1 MLVLDENRR
10 IGTDAEPLS
19 ELSRLIRRDRNHPS
33 VFMWSLANEEYYLQG
48 TSTGAAIIQVMQNLV
63 HSLDSTRRCTAAQN
77 SSFGSGMSLVLDV
90 NGFNYHL
97 DQLDSYHTNYPT
109 EPIIGT
115 ETSALVSDRGVYS
128 NDAVNGYVW
137 GYDIENSGIGGGG
150 TSAEAWWSYYDAR
163 PWASGGFSWTGFDY
177 RGEPNPY
184 GWPCINSHF
193 GTLDTCGFPKDNF
206 YYYQANWTFKPVLHL
221 FPHWNWSTPGQPIN
235 IWVFGNCQE
244 VELFTNGVSLGR
256 QSLNVQGHVEWDN
269 VPYAAGT
276 LKAVGYNFGV
286 PVLTNTVTTTGAP
299 AAIALRPDRSTI
311 LADGRDVSVVTVAVL
326 DAQGN
331 VVPTASNEIYFSING
346 GTILGVGNGNPSS
359 HEADKASQRATF
371 SGLAQVIVQSTV
383 QPGII
388 TLTATS
394 PGLNSTALVLTAAS
408 SLPPPAAPTG
418 VTAVAGNAQVT
429 ISWDI
434 VPGAT
439 NYNLWRATTHGGP
452 YTLVAG
458 NIGGVNLGYTDNTAT
473 NPITYYY
480 VVTANGNGT
489 SLNSAEVSAAPLTL
503 PAAPSGLAATALSE
517 TQVQLTWTDNAPNA
531 GYIVARSLDSNSW
544 SVLTGSPLANSSS
557 YTDATCSASTLYYY
571 RVNCTNQVGASGYAT
586 ASVTTPAGVGDGI
599 PGWWRLK
606 YFGDGLTTNSS
617 SCVTCDPDGD
627 GQNNLME
634 FLAGLD
640 PTNTSSYWLVQGT
653 PTNGQLPLTVSFTE
667 NSTASTITNRLWDFG
682 DGSTGSGTNPS
693 HTYTNAGTFSVGLTI
708 LNLDGA
714 ATLVA
719 SNLITVSPARG
730 FWPTVVGIGPVAYW
744 RLDETNGATVAI
756 DYLGFNNGTIS
767 TSVTPGASGP
777 QSPAFPGFETN
788 NTAIQFNY
796 TSGSYLTMPSLNL
809 NTNTV
814 TITGWINP
822 TGIQAG
828 WTGIAFCRGGSTCA
842 GLNFG
847 PGSIA
852 NELRYT
858 WNNSRW
864 DKTTGLAAP
873 AGQWSFVALV
883 VTPTNGTIYLGAN
896 GVLNSF
902 VDTTSEPSQTF
913 DSSLLIGY
921 DPSSGSRLFNGVIDE
936 VAIFNRSL
944 MPAQIQQLYTSA
956 LTPPPPPLTPFQTWQ
971 LQYFGCTNCP
981 QSAPDADPLG
991 KGMSNTNQF
1000 LAGLNPTNPGSVFRI
1015 TSVVTDSSNNVV
1027 ITWSTAGIRTNAV
1040 QAASGDANSSY
1051 SANFADITA
1060 SPHVIIS
1067 GSGDATTNY
1076 TDFGGATNSHPRYYR
1091 IRLVP

>member
-1 MLVLDENRR
+1 
-10 IGTDAEPLS
+10 
-19 ELSRLIRRDRNHPS
+19 
-33 VFMWSLANEEYYLQG
+33 
-48 TSTGAAIIQVMQNLV
+48 
-63 HSLDSTRRCTAAQN
+63 
-77 SSFGSGMSLVLDV
+77 
-90 NGFNYHL
+90 
-97 DQLDSYHTNYPT
+97 
-109 EPIIGT
+109 
-115 ETSALVSDRGVYS
+115 
-128 NDAVNGYVW
+128 
-137 GYDIENSGIGGGG
+137 
-150 TSAEAWWSYYDAR
+150 
-163 PWASGGFSWTGFDY
+163 
-177 RGEPNPY
+177 
-184 GWPCINSHF
+184 
-193 GTLDTCGFPKDNF
+193 
-206 YYYQANWTFKPVLHL
+206 
-221 FPHWNWSTPGQPIN
+221 
-235 IWVFGNCQE
+235 
-244 VELFTNGVSLGR
+244 
-256 QSLNVQGHVEWDN
+256 
-269 VPYAAGT
+269 
-276 LKAVGYNFGV
+276 
-286 PVLTNTVTTTGAP
+286 
-299 AAIALRPDRSTI
+299 
-311 LADGRDVSVVTVAVL
+311 
-326 DAQGN
+326 
-331 VVPTASNEIYFSING
+331 
-346 GTILGVGNGNPSS
+346 
-359 HEADKASQRATF
+359 
-371 SGLAQVIVQSTV
+371 
-383 QPGII
+383 
-388 TLTATS
+388 
-394 PGLNSTALVLTAAS
+394 
-408 SLPPPAAPTG
+408 
-418 VTAVAGNAQVT
+418 
-429 ISWDI
+429 
-434 VPGAT
+434 
-439 NYNLWRATTHGGP
+439 
-452 YTLVAG
+452 
-458 NIGGVNLGYTDNTAT
+458 
-473 NPITYYY
+473 
-480 VVTANGNGT
+480 
-489 SLNSAEVSAAPLTL
+489 
-503 PAAPSGLAATALSE
+503 
-517 TQVQLTWTDNAPNA
+517 
-531 GYIVARSLDSNSW
+531 
-544 SVLTGSPLANSSS
+544 
-557 YTDATCSASTLYYY
+557 
-571 RVNCTNQVGASGYAT
+571 
-586 ASVTTPAGVGDGI
+586 VTTPAGVGDGI

-1040 QAASGDANSSY
+1040 QAASGDANGGY
-1051 SANFADITA
+1051 ATNFADITA